1 MKSALITGAN
11 KGIGFET
18 AKQLLQNG
26 FYVYLG
32 CRNLENGMQA
42 VEKLKAQGFTNV
54 EVIQIDVTD
63 NNSVKNARMEI
74 GSKTD
79 HLDILINNAGIS
91 GGFVQPALS
100 ITLEQFQTVFATNLF
115 GVASVTQTFIDLLR
129 KSPNPRIVNV
139 STAMA
144 SLSLSADTT
153 SPSYN
158 YKLAVYQSSKAAL
171 NMYTIALAQEL
182 QNTTFKVNMVCPG
195 YTQTD
200 FTGNQG
206 TSTPEEA
213 GKRITKYAMIDEDGP
228 TGKFIS
234 EEYFPDPASCP
245 W

>member
-18 AKQLLQNG
+18 AKQLLQKG
-26 FYVYLG
+26 FYVYIG

-42 VEKLKAQGFTNV
+42 VEKLKAENLTNV
-54 EVIQIDVTD
+54 EAIQIDVTD

-79 HLDILINNAGIS
+79 HLDVLINNAGIS

-129 KSPNPRIVNV
+129 NSPNPRIVNV
-139 STAMA
+139 TTAMA
-144 SLSLSADTT
+144 SLSLAADIT

-182 QNTTFKVNMVCPG
+182 QNTAFKVNMVCPG

-200 FTGNQG
+200 FTGHQG
-206 TSTPEEA
+206 TSTPDES
-213 GKRITKYAMIDEDGP
+213 GKRIAKYAMIDEDGP

-234 EEYFPDPASCP
+234 EEYFPEPASCP

>member
-18 AKQLLQNG
+18 AKQLLQNDY
-26 FYVYLG
+26 YVYIG
-32 CRNLENGMQA
+32 SRNIEKGIQA
-42 VEKLKAQGFTNV
+42 VGKLKAEGLTNV
-54 EVIQIDVTD
+54 EAIQIDVT
-63 NNSVKNARMEI
+63 NPNSVKNARMEI
-74 GSKTD
+74 GNKTA
-79 HLDILINNAGIS
+79 HLDVLINNAGIS

-100 ITLEQFQTVFATNLF
+100 ITLEQFQTVFATTLF
-115 GVASVTQTFIDLLR
+115 GVARVTQTFIDFLR
-129 KSPNPRIVNV
+129 NSSPPRIVNV

-144 SLSLSADTT
+144 SLSLAADCT

-182 QNTTFKVNMVCPG
+182 QNTAFKVNMVCPG

-200 FTGNQG
+200 FTGHQG
-206 TSTPEEA
+206 TSTAEEA
-213 GKRITKYAMIDEDGP
+213 GKRIAKYAMVDENGP

-234 EEYFPDPASCP
+234 EEYFPEPASCP